1 MVGQDKVE
9 QLAQARYLFTDI
21 SWKRVST
28 GGKGFVRGML
38 KKQPGYRWTAR
49 EALDHCADV
58 WGPALLVRPLLFI
71 TIKPTAGIGT
81 PV

>member
-9 QLAQARYLFTDI
+9 QLAQARYVFNDPI
-21 SWKRVST
+21 WKRVSA

-38 KKQPGYRWTAR
+38 KKQPGFRWTAR

-58 WGPALLVRPLLFI
+58 WGPALLVRRPLPAVGVQFFFC
-71 TIKPTAGIGT
+71 
-81 PV
+81 